1 LTSDKLESP
10 QKANPTCALINSSAS
25 LKIAAARCHRK
36 IFGSTGFAAHDTQ
49 PALHLTLFRIHK
61 ILNWIQDRRAATA
74 GLNIGGKPWTQAV
87 HRAALEE
94 ILDLVVKGKV
104 KPIIPQ
110 VLPMARVADAHHH
123 LSNRKTMGKV
133 ILQPRLA

>member
-1 LTSDKLESP
+1 L
-10 QKANPTCALINSSAS
+10 SS
-25 LKIAAARCHRK
+25 K
-36 IFGSTGFAAHDTQ
+36 IFGSTDFAAYDTQ

-74 GLNIGGKPWTQAV
+74 GLNIGGKPRTQAV
-87 HRAALEE
+87 HRATLEE

-104 KPIIPQ
+104 KPIISQ
-110 VLPMARVADAHHH
+110 VLPMASVADAHHH

>member
-1 LTSDKLESP
+1 LAGRERRP
-10 QKANPTCALINSSAS
+10 Q
-25 LKIAAARCHRK
+25 HR
-36 IFGSTGFAAHDTQ
+36 
-49 PALHLTLFRIHK
+49 RE
-61 ILNWIQDRRAATA
+61 
-74 GLNIGGKPWTQAV
+74 AV

-133 ILQPRLA
+133 ILQTRLA